1 MTINKKNC
9 DIYLKINRF
18 AIDLNLKLMH
28 NTTIETQ
35 KNSEVVM
42 QIKITVDIENS
53 DILKFFELFKKDL
66 ATVAKNT
73 TVETAIAENA
83 TTETVAEQQPK
94 NDSDVFSTEQQPKKA
109 QKKQTKNDCADFS
122 GVQQETAEEKEKS
135 DNTADNSTDNSL
147 EQEFNFNAAPIN
159 AKVEIVKN
167 ILVSMAK
174 GGRKT
179 EAKEILTKNKVPALS
194 KLCDAEEKILVK
206 IYNEVKNAQ

>member
-1 MTINKKNC
+1 
-9 DIYLKINRF
+9 
-18 AIDLNLKLMH
+18 
-28 NTTIETQ
+28 
-35 KNSEVVM
+35 M
-42 QIKITVDIENS
+42 QIKITVDIDNT

-73 TVETAIAENA
+73 TVETV
-83 TTETVAEQQPK
+83 TEEPLK
-94 NDSDVFSTEQQPKKA
+94 NDSTDISEEKQPKKA
-109 QKKQTKNDCADFS
+109 QKKQSKNDCADFS
-122 GVQQETAEEKEKS
+122 GVQETEEKS
-135 DNTADNSTDNSL
+135 DNSL
-147 EQEFNFNAAPIN
+147 ENDFNFNAAPIN

>member
-1 MTINKKNC
+1 MSKNKKIC
-9 DIYLKINRF
+9 DVHLKINRL
-18 AIDLNLKLMH
+18 AIDLNLKLLH
-28 NTTIETQ
+28 NTTIETE
-35 KNSEVVM
+35 NSEVAM
-42 QIKITVDIENS
+42 QIKITVDIDNTE
-53 DILKFFELFKKDL
+53 ILKFFELFKKDL

-73 TVETAIAENA
+73 TVETV
-83 TTETVAEQQPK
+83 TEQQPK
-94 NDSDVFSTEQQPKKA
+94 NESTDFSKEEPQKKA

-122 GVQQETAEEKEKS
+122 GVQQQEKTAEEKS
-135 DNTADNSTDNSL
+135 DSTDNSL
-147 EQEFNFNAAPIN
+147 EHEFNFNAAPIN

-194 KLCDAEEKILVK
+194 KLCEAEEKILVK

>member
-1 MTINKKNC
+1 
-9 DIYLKINRF
+9 
-18 AIDLNLKLMH
+18 
-28 NTTIETQ
+28 
-35 KNSEVVM
+35 M
-42 QIKITVDIENS
+42 QIKITVDIENT

-73 TVETAIAENA
+73 TVETVE
-83 TTETVAEQQPK
+83 QPK
-94 NDSDVFSTEQQPKKA
+94 NESADFSEEKPQKKA
-109 QKKQTKNDCADFS
+109 QKKQPKNDCADFS
-122 GVQQETAEEKEKS
+122 GVQQDNSQTES
-135 DNTADNSTDNSL
+135 DSTDNNSL
-147 EQEFNFNAAPIN
+147 ENEFNFNAAPIN

-194 KLCDAEEKILVK
+194 KLCEAEEKILVK

>member
-1 MTINKKNC
+1 MNILKNC
-9 DIYLKINRF
+9 C
-18 AIDLNLKLMH
+18 
-28 NTTIETQ
+28 TIP
-35 KNSEVVM
+35 
-42 QIKITVDIENS
+42 VDIENT

-73 TVETAIAENA
+73 TVET
-83 TTETVAEQQPK
+83 VAEQQPK
-94 NDSDVFSTEQQPKKA
+94 NESADFSEEKQPKKA

-122 GVQQETAEEKEKS
+122 GVQETEPAEEKS
-135 DNTADNSTDNSL
+135 DNTADNSL
-147 EQEFNFNAAPIN
+147 EHEFNFNAAPIK

>member
-1 MTINKKNC
+1 
-9 DIYLKINRF
+9 
-18 AIDLNLKLMH
+18 
-28 NTTIETQ
+28 
-35 KNSEVVM
+35 M
-42 QIKITVDIENS
+42 QIKITVDIENT

-73 TVETAIAENA
+73 TVET
-83 TTETVAEQQPK
+83 VAEQQPK
-94 NDSDVFSTEQQPKKA
+94 NDSADLNKEEPQKKA

-122 GVQQETAEEKEKS
+122 GVQQEETTEEKS
-135 DNTADNSTDNSL
+135 DNTAAANNGTADNSL
-147 EQEFNFNAAPIN
+147 EHEFNFNAAPIK

-174 GGRKT
+174 GGRKD

-194 KLCDAEEKILVK
+194 KLCNAEEKILVK

>member
-1 MTINKKNC
+1 
-9 DIYLKINRF
+9 
-18 AIDLNLKLMH
+18 
-28 NTTIETQ
+28 
-35 KNSEVVM
+35 M

-73 TVETAIAENA
+73 TVET
-83 TTETVAEQQPK
+83 VAEQQPK
-94 NDSDVFSTEQQPKKA
+94 NESVDFSEEKPQKKA

-122 GVQQETAEEKEKS
+122 GVQQEEPQTEEKS
-135 DNTADNSTDNSL
+135 DNTADNSLETD
-147 EQEFNFNAAPIN
+147 FNFNAEPKDK
-159 AKVEIVKN
+159 KVFIVKEM
-167 ILVSMAK
+167 LVAMAK
-174 GGRKT
+174 NGRKT

>member
-1 MTINKKNC
+1 MSKNRKIC
-9 DIYLKINRF
+9 DVYLKINRL
-18 AIDLNLKLMH
+18 AIELNLKLMH

-35 KNSEVVM
+35 KRGETAM
-42 QIKITVDIENS
+42 QIKITVDIENN

-73 TVETAIAENA
+73 TVET
-83 TTETVAEQQPK
+83 VAEQQPK
-94 NDSDVFSTEQQPKKA
+94 TDSADFSEEKPQKKA
-109 QKKQTKNDCADFS
+109 QKKQSKNDCADFS
-122 GVQQETAEEKEKS
+122 GVQQTEEKS
-135 DNTADNSTDNSL
+135 DNTADNSL
-147 EQEFNFNAAPIN
+147 ENDFNFFNAAPIN

-194 KLCDAEEKILVK
+194 KLCEAEEKILVK

>member
-1 MTINKKNC
+1 MRKNKKIC

-18 AIDLNLKLMH
+18 AIELNLKLLH
-28 NTTIETQ
+28 NTNIETQ
-35 KNSEVVM
+35 KRGETAM

-66 ATVAKNT
+66 ASVAKNT
-73 TVETAIAENA
+73 TVET
-83 TTETVAEQQPK
+83 VAEQETK
-94 NDSDVFSTEQQPKKA
+94 NDSTDISEEKPQKKA
-109 QKKQTKNDCADFS
+109 QKKQSKNDCADFS
-122 GVQQETAEEKEKS
+122 GVQETEEKS
-135 DNTADNSTDNSL
+135 DNTADNSL
-147 EQEFNFNAAPIN
+147 ENDFNFNAAPIN

-179 EAKEILTKNKVPALS
+179 EAKDILTKNKVPALS

>member
-1 MTINKKNC
+1 
-9 DIYLKINRF
+9 
-18 AIDLNLKLMH
+18 
-28 NTTIETQ
+28 
-35 KNSEVVM
+35 M
-42 QIKITVDIENS
+42 QIKITVDVENS

-73 TVETAIAENA
+73 TVET
-83 TTETVAEQQPK
+83 VAEQQPK
-94 NDSDVFSTEQQPKKA
+94 NESADFSAEKPQKKA

-122 GVQQETAEEKEKS
+122 GVQQQEEPQTEEKS
-135 DNTADNSTDNSL
+135 DSDDNSL
-147 EQEFNFNAAPIN
+147 EHDFNFNAAPIN

>member
-1 MTINKKNC
+1 MSKNRKIC
-9 DIYLKINRF
+9 DIYRKNNRL
-18 AIDLNLKLMH
+18 AIELNLKLMH
-28 NTTIETQ
+28 NTSIETQ
-35 KNSEVVM
+35 KRGETVM
-42 QIKITVDIENS
+42 QIKITVDIENT

-73 TVETAIAENA
+73 TVET
-83 TTETVAEQQPK
+83 VAEPLK
-94 NDSDVFSTEQQPKKA
+94 NDSADFSEEKPQKKA
-109 QKKQTKNDCADFS
+109 QKKQSKNDCADFS
-122 GVQQETAEEKEKS
+122 GVQETEEKS
-135 DNTADNSTDNSL
+135 DNTADNSL
-147 EQEFNFNAAPIN
+147 EHEFNFNAAPIN

-174 GGRKT
+174 NGRKT

>member
-1 MTINKKNC
+1 
-9 DIYLKINRF
+9 
-18 AIDLNLKLMH
+18 MH
-28 NTTIETQ
+28 NTNIETQ

-73 TVETAIAENA
+73 TVET
-83 TTETVAEQQPK
+83 VAEEPQK
-94 NDSDVFSTEQQPKKA
+94 TEEKEQKIEKKA

-122 GVQQETAEEKEKS
+122 GVQETEEKS
-135 DNTADNSTDNSL
+135 DNTADNSM

-174 GGRKT
+174 NGRKT

>member
-1 MTINKKNC
+1 
-9 DIYLKINRF
+9 
-18 AIDLNLKLMH
+18 MH

-35 KNSEVVM
+35 KRGETAM
-42 QIKITVDIENS
+42 QIKITVDIENT

-73 TVETAIAENA
+73 TVETV
-83 TTETVAEQQPK
+83 TEQQPK
-94 NDSDVFSTEQQPKKA
+94 NDSADFSAEQQPKKA
-109 QKKQTKNDCADFS
+109 QKKQPKNDCADFS
-122 GVQQETAEEKEKS
+122 GVQENPQTEEKS
-135 DNTADNSTDNSL
+135 DNTADNSL

-179 EAKEILTKNKVPALS
+179 EAKEILTKNKVAALS

>member
-1 MTINKKNC
+1 
-9 DIYLKINRF
+9 
-18 AIDLNLKLMH
+18 
-28 NTTIETQ
+28 
-35 KNSEVVM
+35 M
-42 QIKITVDIENS
+42 QIKITVDIENN

-73 TVETAIAENA
+73 TVET
-83 TTETVAEQQPK
+83 VAEPLK
-94 NDSDVFSTEQQPKKA
+94 NDSADISEEKPQKKA
-109 QKKQTKNDCADFS
+109 QNKQSKNDCADFS
-122 GVQQETAEEKEKS
+122 GVQETEEKS
-135 DNTADNSTDNSL
+135 DNSL
-147 EQEFNFNAAPIN
+147 EHEFNFNAAPIN

-194 KLCDAEEKILVK
+194 KLCEAEEKILVK

>member
-1 MTINKKNC
+1 
-9 DIYLKINRF
+9 
-18 AIDLNLKLMH
+18 MH

-35 KNSEVVM
+35 KRGKTAM
-42 QIKITVDIENS
+42 QIKITVDIENN

-66 ATVAKNT
+66 ATVAKNA
-73 TVETAIAENA
+73 TVETVE
-83 TTETVAEQQPK
+83 QPK
-94 NDSDVFSTEQQPKKA
+94 NESTDFSEEKQPKKA

-122 GVQQETAEEKEKS
+122 GVQQQEEPQTAEKS
-135 DNTADNSTDNSL
+135 DNTADNSL
-147 EQEFNFNAAPIN
+147 EHDFNFNAAPIN

>member
-1 MTINKKNC
+1 
-9 DIYLKINRF
+9 
-18 AIDLNLKLMH
+18 
-28 NTTIETQ
+28 
-35 KNSEVVM
+35 M
-42 QIKITVDIENS
+42 QIKITVDIDNT

-73 TVETAIAENA
+73 TVETVED
-83 TTETVAEQQPK
+83 K
-94 NDSDVFSTEQQPKKA
+94 NDSADISEEKPQKKA
-109 QKKQTKNDCADFS
+109 QKKQPKNDCADFS
-122 GVQQETAEEKEKS
+122 GVQQDNPQTEEKS
-135 DNTADNSTDNSL
+135 DSTDNNSL
-147 EQEFNFNAAPIN
+147 ENEFNFNAAPIK

-174 GGRKT
+174 SGHKT

>member
-1 MTINKKNC
+1 
-9 DIYLKINRF
+9 
-18 AIDLNLKLMH
+18 MH

-35 KNSEVVM
+35 KRGETAM

-73 TVETAIAENA
+73 TVET
-83 TTETVAEQQPK
+83 VAEQQPK
-94 NDSDVFSTEQQPKKA
+94 NESTDFSKEEPQKKA
-109 QKKQTKNDCADFS
+109 QKKQSKNDCADFS
-122 GVQQETAEEKEKS
+122 GVQQETEPAEEKS
-135 DNTADNSTDNSL
+135 DNSL
-147 EQEFNFNAAPIN
+147 EHDFNFNAEPKDK
-159 AKVEIVKN
+159 KVFIVKEM
-167 ILVSMAK
+167 LVAMAK
-174 GGRKT
+174 NGRKT

>member
-1 MTINKKNC
+1 
-9 DIYLKINRF
+9 
-18 AIDLNLKLMH
+18 
-28 NTTIETQ
+28 
-35 KNSEVVM
+35 M
-42 QIKITVDIENS
+42 QIKITVDIENT

-73 TVETAIAENA
+73 TVET
-83 TTETVAEQQPK
+83 VAEKPLK
-94 NDSDVFSTEQQPKKA
+94 NDSADFSEEKPQKKA
-109 QKKQTKNDCADFS
+109 QKKQSKNDCADFS
-122 GVQQETAEEKEKS
+122 GVQQ
-135 DNTADNSTDNSL
+135 DNSQTESDGTDNNSL

>member
-1 MTINKKNC
+1 MRKNKKIC

-18 AIDLNLKLMH
+18 AIELNLKLLH
-28 NTTIETQ
+28 NTNIETQ
-35 KNSEVVM
+35 KRGETAM

-66 ATVAKNT
+66 ASVAKNT
-73 TVETAIAENA
+73 TVET
-83 TTETVAEQQPK
+83 VAEQETK
-94 NDSDVFSTEQQPKKA
+94 NDSTDISEEKPQKKA
-109 QKKQTKNDCADFS
+109 QKKQSKNDCADFS
-122 GVQQETAEEKEKS
+122 GVQETEEKS
-135 DNTADNSTDNSL
+135 DNTADNSL
-147 EQEFNFNAAPIN
+147 ENDFNFNAAPIN

-174 GGRKT
+174 NGRKT

>member
-1 MTINKKNC
+1 
-9 DIYLKINRF
+9 
-18 AIDLNLKLMH
+18 
-28 NTTIETQ
+28 
-35 KNSEVVM
+35 M
-42 QIKITVDIENS
+42 QIKITVDIDNT

-73 TVETAIAENA
+73 TVET
-83 TTETVAEQQPK
+83 VAEPLK
-94 NDSDVFSTEQQPKKA
+94 NESADISEEKPQKKA
-109 QKKQTKNDCADFS
+109 QKKQSKNDCADFS
-122 GVQQETAEEKEKS
+122 GVQEPSEEKS
-135 DNTADNSTDNSL
+135 DNTADNSL

-179 EAKEILTKNKVPALS
+179 EAKDILTKNKVPALS

>member
-1 MTINKKNC
+1 
-9 DIYLKINRF
+9 
-18 AIDLNLKLMH
+18 
-28 NTTIETQ
+28 
-35 KNSEVVM
+35 M
-42 QIKITVDIENS
+42 QIKITVDIENT

-66 ATVAKNT
+66 ASVAKNT
-73 TVETAIAENA
+73 TVET
-83 TTETVAEQQPK
+83 VAEPLK
-94 NDSDVFSTEQQPKKA
+94 NDSADFSEEKQPKKQ

-122 GVQQETAEEKEKS
+122 GVQQDNSQTES
-135 DNTADNSTDNSL
+135 DSTDNNSL
-147 EQEFNFNAAPIN
+147 ENEFNFNAAPIN

>member
-1 MTINKKNC
+1 
-9 DIYLKINRF
+9 
-18 AIDLNLKLMH
+18 
-28 NTTIETQ
+28 
-35 KNSEVVM
+35 M
-42 QIKITVDIENS
+42 QIKITVDIENT

-73 TVETAIAENA
+73 TVET
-83 TTETVAEQQPK
+83 VAEKPLK
-94 NDSDVFSTEQQPKKA
+94 NDSADFSEEKQPKKA
-109 QKKQTKNDCADFS
+109 QKKQPKNDCADFS
-122 GVQQETAEEKEKS
+122 GVQETTEEKS
-135 DNTADNSTDNSL
+135 DNTADNSL

>member
-1 MTINKKNC
+1 
-9 DIYLKINRF
+9 
-18 AIDLNLKLMH
+18 MH

-35 KNSEVVM
+35 KRGETAM

-73 TVETAIAENA
+73 TVET
-83 TTETVAEQQPK
+83 VAEQQPK
-94 NDSDVFSTEQQPKKA
+94 NESTDFSKEEPQKKA
-109 QKKQTKNDCADFS
+109 QKKQPKNDCADFS
-122 GVQQETAEEKEKS
+122 GVQQDNSQTES
-135 DNTADNSTDNSL
+135 DSTDNSL
-147 EQEFNFNAAPIN
+147 ENDFNFNAAPIN

-179 EAKEILTKNKVPALS
+179 EAKEILTKNKVAALS
-194 KLCDAEEKILVK
+194 KLCEAEEKILVK

>member
-1 MTINKKNC
+1 MSKNKKIC

-18 AIDLNLKLMH
+18 TIDLNLKLLH

-35 KNSEVVM
+35 KNSEVDM
-42 QIKITVDIENS
+42 QIKITVDIENT

-73 TVETAIAENA
+73 TVET
-83 TTETVAEQQPK
+83 VAEEQPK
-94 NDSDVFSTEQQPKKA
+94 NESADFSEEKQPKKA

-122 GVQQETAEEKEKS
+122 GVQETTEETAEEKS
-135 DNTADNSTDNSL
+135 DSTADNSL
-147 EQEFNFNAAPIN
+147 ENDFNFNAAPIN

-194 KLCDAEEKILVK
+194 KLGGAEEKILVK